1 MWHGGGACRHFG
13 RIINADPAFFLSL
26 SERRALETNA
36 EEIGFALVFAL
47 VAVLYSSVGQ
57 VGGTGYVAVMA
68 LADLH
73 PTVIKPT
80 ALLLNL
86 LVAAIA
92 LARYARAG
100 LLTWKTCYPFAI
112 LGAPFSVLGGVLNLS
127 KEIYEPIVGVLLV
140 AAAVQMFPTARAAA
154 AEDRAADR
162 DPPFLLAL
170 LTGGGIGFVSGI
182 TGIGGGIFLA
192 PLVLSLRWV
201 STRRALAVSAAFNLL
216 NSAAALAGA
225 ARTIPRLPAEL
236 PYWLVVVG
244 LAGLYGSWLGVAR
257 LPASVSRYILAV
269 LLASAG
275 LRMLLATS
283 D

>member
-100 LLTWKTCYPFAI
+100 LLTW
-112 LGAPFSVLGGVLNLS
+112 
-127 KEIYEPIVGVLLV
+127 
-140 AAAVQMFPTARAAA
+140 
-154 AEDRAADR
+154 
-162 DPPFLLAL
+162 
-170 LTGGGIGFVSGI
+170 
-182 TGIGGGIFLA
+182 
-192 PLVLSLRWV
+192 
-201 STRRALAVSAAFNLL
+201 
-216 NSAAALAGA
+216 
-225 ARTIPRLPAEL
+225 RT
-236 PYWLVVVG
+236 
-244 LAGLYGSWLGVAR
+244 
-257 LPASVSRYILAV
+257 
-269 LLASAG
+269 
-275 LRMLLATS
+275 
-283 D
+283 